1 MQMCLILKAQLLR
14 AVPSCLQRKN
24 EQEVSAT
31 SFVRCP
37 SKTGFQGPQL
47 WEPLPAIPREL

>member
-24 EQEVSAT
+24 EQDVSAT

-37 SKTGFQGPQL
+37 SRTGFQGPQL